1 MRTPTSPNML
11 EIGLSV
17 KALLLEL
24 EDNFPPFLSQPNDS
38 INTIMYKSGQRS
50 IVEWITHR
58 LSDEE
63 I

>member
-1 MRTPTSPNML
+1 ML